1 MFDKMKQLMEFKRQA
16 EVIKKELAQA
26 VLEVDSGKGIRIVVN
41 GTQDFQQIT
50 ITPERLTSQGKA
62 ALEQDLLEVINRAV
76 KKSQEMATQK
86 MSSVIPQF

>member
-1 MFDKMKQLMEFKRQA
+1 MEFKRQA